1 MERRGLHPSSFP
13 NPPAPLLK
21 SNAMLNIEELIALA
35 RRAEFDTTIA
45 KAPEE
50 ITTPSL
56 SLSFHCGD
64 FIEDGFSLCVAAPP
78 YEAED
83 RYRPFNLKSDTT
95 IRFIEHN
102 LQSLRAAASAL
113 SSNGLMF
120 VYGLPGHLA
129 RYATALS
136 DELGFRYW
144 IAVRTMTAQKEGG
157 PRPEHT
163 GLLLMSKPGA
173 SLNPVR
179 VPHSRCRCCGETL
192 KDWGGKSHLMHP
204 DGVMLSDVWM
214 DLVVDPQDRMPSEI
228 FDRIIQMSAGRG
240 GNRLLLLIPDA
251 QSFWTAQHREEP
263 SRLCAFDP
271 LVWKRRLMSGTRL
284 RDHAPRAVSQARVV
298 PEELLDRLHRA
309 PCLDVMKQIPSET
322 VDLAFA
328 DPPFN
333 LTKGYNGYSDDR
345 DASDYTGWCKRWLIE
360 YERVLKPG
368 GALVVLNLPRWAVWL
383 ADFLSRS
390 GDMFLQNWIV
400 WNSLPEPKGIL
411 MPAHYALLYFT
422 KGERAAT
429 FNYHSMENGWE
440 PFDEAVF
447 PPDRADVCQRRSCIR
462 KRRAS
467 GHVWR
472 GELTDVW
479 HDIHRVRRPA
489 HSSRLPK
496 IHPCETPERLID
508 RITRLTTDANDLVLD
523 CFAGTGATPFVAKR
537 LGRRFIAV
545 EQDPGYLRAAER
557 KMAERRSSP
566 SRVQNRKTRTG
577 VSKRALQIELQRL
590 TLALGRLPTR
600 AEVES
605 LSKYELQAYDS
616 AFDSW
621 SEATRAA
628 RVVADGLRSGAL
640 AQASSTQ
647 QQLKLFEPVSEA
659 IASPFSSST
668 VRERSLTVELQYPNR
683 EGGGSLKDCETE
695 DLAL

>member
-1 MERRGLHPSSFP
+1 
-13 NPPAPLLK
+13 
-21 SNAMLNIEELIALA
+21 MLNIEELIALA

-45 KAPEE
+45 RVPED
-50 ITTPSL
+50 ITAS
-56 SLSFHCGD
+56 SFAFHSED
-64 FIEDGFSLCVAAPP
+64 FLEDGFSVSVAAPP
-78 YEAED
+78 YKTED
-83 RYRPFNLKSDTT
+83 RYRPFNLKSDSASH
-95 IRFIEHN
+95 FIEHN

-113 SSNGLMF
+113 SSEGLMF
-120 VYGLPGHLA
+120 IYGLPGHLA
-129 RYATALS
+129 RYATGLS
-136 DELGFRYW
+136 GELEFRYW

-157 PRPEHT
+157 LRPEHT

-173 SLNPVR
+173 NLNRIR
-179 VPHSRCRCCGETL
+179 VPHALCRHCGETL

-214 DLVVDPQDRMPSEI
+214 DLIVDPQDRMPSEV
-228 FDRIIQMSAGRG
+228 FERIVQLSAQRG
-240 GNRLLLLIPDA
+240 GRQLLLLMPDA
-251 QSFWTAQHREEP
+251 PFIFYAQQYDEQARIY
-263 SRLCAFDP
+263 AFDP
-271 LVWKRRLMSGTRL
+271 LGWKRRE
-284 RDHAPRAVSQARVV
+284 RVISEERTV

-309 PCLDVMKQIPSET
+309 PCLDVMKQVPSET

-368 GALVVLNLPRWAVWL
+368 GALVVLNLPRWSVWL

-390 GDMFLQNWIV
+390 GGLFLQNWIV
-400 WNSLPEPKGIL
+400 WNSLPEPKGVL
-411 MPAHYALLYFT
+411 MPAHYSLLYFT
-422 KGERAAT
+422 KGERAAR

-447 PPDRADVCQRRSCIR
+447 PPDRADVCRRRQCIR

-472 GELTDVW
+472 GELTDIW

-489 HSSRLPK
+489 HSSRFPK

-508 RITRLTTDANDLVLD
+508 RIIRLTTDANDLVLD

-545 EQDPGYLRAAER
+545 EQDASYLGAAER
-557 KMAERRSSP
+557 RMTERKYSP
-566 SRVQNRKTRTG
+566 ASLQNREPRTG

-600 AEVES
+600 ADVES
-605 LSKYELQAYDS
+605 LSKYELQTYDS

-621 SEATRAA
+621 SEALKAA
-628 RVVADGLRSGAL
+628 RVVADGLKSGAL
-640 AQASSTQ
+640 AQESSTQ
-647 QQLKLFEPVSEA
+647 QQLKLFESN
-659 IASPFSSST
+659 FSSAT
-668 VRERSLTVELQYPNR
+668 IRERSLTVAPPDEKR
-683 EGGGSLKDCETE
+683 ETE
-695 DLAL
+695 DIALLDV